1 MNCEDVMSDN
11 EDGNGDS
18 DGFAPSSPPPMS
30 PSQEEFQ
37 NDADMNEA
45 SHDHDHGNA
54 KENEIANKN
63 ENENENEN
71 MEEWEEYKDEEGR
84 TYYYN
89 ATSAETQWEA
99 PTGNVIIKKPDY
111 TEGVDAEGGAENVNN
126 DPDLNGNENGN
137 GAVQEGNNDND
148 GDGDDDDGNGAQM
161 ENNIKKE
168 DDMELQD
175 TTNDAG
181 AGAADV
187 DVDVDANM
195 SEPLDNAQS
204 PWTKYQDDE
213 GRDYYY
219 NSVTEETQWDR
230 PEDFADDATS
240 SPPDEYEEGYVNDD
254 DAANRD
260 QGGDYNGD
268 AGPESTSGGGGGDMD
283 MSAVDQGRI
292 VKVEDDATADA
303 DANAN
308 TNASSSN
315 IAIKDEDLST
325 SEDATSKAVKLEPEL
340 ELKSKSPPRD
350 PKEVAIEN
358 SLAFLNKPD
367 SVLEPGASSHLE
379 TLIREKQMEGAGMAL
394 RSLSSSYVGQT
405 AICGILSRWLVNLKQ
420 VNNGNRNKGKHN
432 STASASAS
440 ASASVPTKKSSI
452 CIEAFDKK
460 ELHLAN
466 AETVRNLV
474 EQVVARTAKS
484 HFTDESQQR
493 LFALNRKDRQ
503 FFEEMMEH
511 ERWRRLLIDLS
522 AQHKDSALLTLLLQ
536 KISKRGYHREIAKR
550 MDQSDFFEVF
560 HGMLVSE
567 LLALGKF
574 SVNGGKASADETN
587 QINNAETIV
596 SDLKRQC
603 SSTEYTYV
611 YVMEVSEVF

>member
-1 MNCEDVMSDN
+1 MSDN
-11 EDGNGDS
+11 EDGNGNGDS

-37 NDADMNEA
+37 NDADMNE
-45 SHDHDHGNA
+45 SNDGHDHGNGN
-54 KENEIANKN
+54 EDEIANK
-63 ENENENEN
+63 NENEN
-71 MEEWEEYKDEEGR
+71 MEEWEEYQDEEGR

-89 ATSAETQWEA
+89 ATSGETQWEA

-111 TEGVDAEGGAENVNN
+111 TEGDDAEGGAENVNN
-126 DPDLNGNENGN
+126 DPDLNGNGNGN
-137 GAVQEGNNDND
+137 GAGQEGNNDGD
-148 GDGDDDDGNGAQM
+148 GDDDDDGNGAQM

-168 DDMELQD
+168 DDKESQD
-175 TTNDAG
+175 TTNGAG

-187 DVDVDANM
+187 DANM
-195 SEPLDNAQS
+195 AEPLDTTQSS

-230 PEDFADDATS
+230 PEDFVDDATS

-254 DAANRD
+254 DADNRD
-260 QGGDYNGD
+260 QGGDYNDD
-268 AGPESTSGGGGGDMD
+268 AGPESTSGGGGDMD
-283 MSAVDQGRI
+283 MSAVDQGQI
-292 VKVEDDATADA
+292 VNVDDATADA
-303 DANAN
+303 DADAN

-315 IAIKDEDLST
+315 IAIKDEALST

-340 ELKSKSPPRD
+340 ELKSESPPRD

-420 VNNGNRNKGKHN
+420 VNNGNRNRNKGTHN
-432 STASASAS
+432 STAS

-493 LFALNRKDRQ
+493 LFALNRKERQ

-611 YVMEVSEVF
+611 YVMEVSQVF

>member
-1 MNCEDVMSDN
+1 MSDN
-11 EDGNGDS
+11 EDGNGNGDS

-37 NDADMNEA
+37 NDADMNE
-45 SHDHDHGNA
+45 SNDGHDHGNGN
-54 KENEIANKN
+54 EDEIANK
-63 ENENENEN
+63 NENEN
-71 MEEWEEYKDEEGR
+71 MEEWEEYQDEEGR

-89 ATSAETQWEA
+89 ATSGETQWEA

-111 TEGVDAEGGAENVNN
+111 TEGDDAEGGAENVNN
-126 DPDLNGNENGN
+126 DPDLNGNGN
-137 GAVQEGNNDND
+137 GAGQEGNNDGD
-148 GDGDDDDGNGAQM
+148 GDDDDDGNGAQM

-168 DDMELQD
+168 DDKESQD
-175 TTNDAG
+175 TTNGAG

-187 DVDVDANM
+187 DANM
-195 SEPLDNAQS
+195 AEPLDTTQSS

-230 PEDFADDATS
+230 PEDFVDDATS

-254 DAANRD
+254 DADNRD
-260 QGGDYNGD
+260 QGGDYNDD
-268 AGPESTSGGGGGDMD
+268 AGPESTSGGGGDMD
-283 MSAVDQGRI
+283 MSAVDQGQI
-292 VKVEDDATADA
+292 VNVDDATADA
-303 DANAN
+303 DAN

-315 IAIKDEDLST
+315 IAIKDEALST

-340 ELKSKSPPRD
+340 ELKSESPPRD

-420 VNNGNRNKGKHN
+420 VNNGNRNRNKGTHN
-432 STASASAS
+432 STAS

-493 LFALNRKDRQ
+493 LFALNRKERQ

-611 YVMEVSEVF
+611 YVMEVSQVF

>member
-1 MNCEDVMSDN
+1 MSDN
-11 EDGNGDS
+11 EDGNGNGDS

-30 PSQEEFQ
+30 MSPSQEEFQ
-37 NDADMNEA
+37 NDADMNE
-45 SHDHDHGNA
+45 SNDGHDHGNGN
-54 KENEIANKN
+54 EDEIANK
-63 ENENENEN
+63 NENEN
-71 MEEWEEYKDEEGR
+71 MEEWEEYQDEEGR

-89 ATSAETQWEA
+89 ATSGETQWEA

-111 TEGVDAEGGAENVNN
+111 TEGDDAEGGAENVNN
-126 DPDLNGNENGN
+126 DPDLNGNGNGN
-137 GAVQEGNNDND
+137 GAGQEGNNDGD
-148 GDGDDDDGNGAQM
+148 GDDDDDGNGAQM

-168 DDMELQD
+168 DDKESQD
-175 TTNDAG
+175 TTNGAG

-187 DVDVDANM
+187 DANM
-195 SEPLDNAQS
+195 AEPLDTTQSS

-230 PEDFADDATS
+230 PEDFVDDATS

-254 DAANRD
+254 DADNRD
-260 QGGDYNGD
+260 QGGDYNDD
-268 AGPESTSGGGGGDMD
+268 AGPESTSGGGGDMD
-283 MSAVDQGRI
+283 MSAVDQGQI
-292 VKVEDDATADA
+292 VNVDDATADA
-303 DANAN
+303 DADAN

-315 IAIKDEDLST
+315 IAIKDEALST

-340 ELKSKSPPRD
+340 ELKSESPPRD

-420 VNNGNRNKGKHN
+420 VNNGNRNRNKGTHN
-432 STASASAS
+432 STASAS

-493 LFALNRKDRQ
+493 LFALNRKERQ

-611 YVMEVSEVF
+611 YVMEVSQVF

>member
-1 MNCEDVMSDN
+1 MSDN
-11 EDGNGDS
+11 EDGNGNGDS

-37 NDADMNEA
+37 NDADMNE
-45 SHDHDHGNA
+45 SNDGHDHGNGN
-54 KENEIANKN
+54 EDEIANK
-63 ENENENEN
+63 NENEN
-71 MEEWEEYKDEEGR
+71 MEEWEEYQDEEGR

-89 ATSAETQWEA
+89 ATSGETQWEA

-111 TEGVDAEGGAENVNN
+111 TEGDDAEGGAENVNN
-126 DPDLNGNENGN
+126 DPDLNGNGN
-137 GAVQEGNNDND
+137 GAGQEGNNDGD
-148 GDGDDDDGNGAQM
+148 GDDDDDGNGAQM

-168 DDMELQD
+168 DDKESQD
-175 TTNDAG
+175 TTNGAG

-187 DVDVDANM
+187 DANM
-195 SEPLDNAQS
+195 AEPLDTTQSS

-230 PEDFADDATS
+230 PEDFVDDATS

-254 DAANRD
+254 DADNRD
-260 QGGDYNGD
+260 QGGDYNDD
-268 AGPESTSGGGGGDMD
+268 AGPESTSGGGGDMD
-283 MSAVDQGRI
+283 MSAVDQGQI
-292 VKVEDDATADA
+292 VNVDDATADA
-303 DANAN
+303 DADAN

-315 IAIKDEDLST
+315 IAIKDEALST

-340 ELKSKSPPRD
+340 ELKSESPPRD

-420 VNNGNRNKGKHN
+420 VNNGNRNRNKGTHN
-432 STASASAS
+432 STAS

-493 LFALNRKDRQ
+493 LFALNRKERQ

-611 YVMEVSEVF
+611 YVMEVSQVF